1 MLSWIGML
9 EIAFDFPVIRSVSSE
24 ISCLTA
30 AAWDKIENQ
39 SSVSLFFW
47 QKVQLISTIN
57 IFFMNKLPQKHI
69 T

>member
-1 MLSWIGML
+1 MF

-39 SSVSLFFW
+39 SSVSFFFD
-47 QKVQLISTIN
+47 KKFS
-57 IFFMNKLPQKHI
+57 
-69 T
+69 

>member
-1 MLSWIGML
+1 ML

-39 SSVSLFFW
+39 SSVSLFF
-47 QKVQLISTIN
+47 
-57 IFFMNKLPQKHI
+57 
-69 T
+69 